1 MEERTT
7 IYDAFFGTEYL
18 SDTVTPVV
26 VREEVVYDVG
36 ATTDCDFIELQPVK
50 TNMPGPSG
58 QNLTDSTSM
67 VKDNEQEPSGHTS
80 MDMDIE
86 TGSNEQNHQIEMDR
100 LKQFIDNLSSDE
112 SPPAS
117 QQTNAG
123 VIFHW
128 GESDNPRVEINKKN
142 YSITRVSKKGNLS
155 LRCSSS
161 HKKIRG

>member
-7 IYDAFFGTEYL
+7 IYDAFFGQEFL
-18 SDTVTPVV
+18 SDTITPVV
-26 VREEVVYDVG
+26 VREEVLYDVG
-36 ATTDCDFIELQPVK
+36 ANTGSDFIELQPVK
-50 TNMPGPSG
+50 TNIPEPSR
-58 QNLTDSTSM
+58 QNLTDSTSTD
-67 VKDNEQEPSGHTS
+67 KDNEQGPSGQTN

-112 SPPAS
+112 SPVVS

-128 GESDNPRVEINKKN
+128 GESDNPRVESVQIPQPK
-142 YSITRVSKKGNLS
+142 
-155 LRCSSS
+155 
-161 HKKIRG
+161 